1 MCIPAT
7 MGTRRHSTQS
17 ATQTALVS
25 RFLRW
30 EEKPLHL
37 SSPTFVVLNTTTM
50 ITFAGQ
56 FKRGALQPWQRLLP
70 QLPRGNQLPRHLAR
84 GKVVSFFPWRSS
96 APLKHWLNPLGG
108 LKSELLGASEKVQT
122 SESCNLNRGVN
133 FLGDSETLFL
143 FLSSDRIVIFCCCDL
158 LGLSAKLW
166 ARMSSGSLS
175 SDEQLSASTCLRTFV
190 ISKMED
196 SESLWQKDN
205 S

>member
-1 MCIPAT
+1 MQQW
-7 MGTRRHSTQS
+7 GQ
-17 ATQTALVS
+17 
-25 RFLRW
+25 
-30 EEKPLHL
+30 
-37 SSPTFVVLNTTTM
+37 N
-50 ITFAGQ
+50 AGQ

-84 GKVVSFFPWRSS
+84 GKIVSFFSSSDPWRCS
-96 APLKHWLNPLGG
+96 APLKHWLNLLGG

-133 FLGDSETLFL
+133 FLGDSEMLFL
-143 FLSSDRIVIFCCCDL
+143 FLELGQNCDL